1 MVHRIEIFSNA
12 PNISRMTPRII
23 MESIPS
29 SVWQPNVSAA
39 KRAIPS
45 SGFAKHHPEASG
57 TTGQDK
63 RSRGIV
69 ESASLWLF
77 STHYDRIDFTEI
89 GILMGPSST
98 LTDEPGRLD
107 AVRRYDVLDT
117 PPDGAFDRITALAAR
132 LCDVP
137 IAIVSIVDVD
147 RIWFKSHH
155 GLDAQQASRDPG
167 LCASAILQT
176 EPWVV
181 ADASKDPRTLANPL
195 VAGESG
201 FRFYLGIP
209 LKTHDGFNLGTL
221 CVIDREPREATDGD
235 IATLRDLAAIV
246 VDELE
251 LRLSSRV
258 VIELETRARLQAE
271 DDSTSF
277 HKVSESL
284 QAGLQT
290 NREIGQAVGL
300 MMAFHKITDV
310 EAFEMLS
317 KSSQD
322 MNMKLNRIAH
332 QVVRHHNSRGDDVAP

>member
-1 MVHRIEIFSNA
+1 
-12 PNISRMTPRII
+12 
-23 MESIPS
+23 
-29 SVWQPNVSAA
+29 
-39 KRAIPS
+39 
-45 SGFAKHHPEASG
+45 
-57 TTGQDK
+57 
-63 RSRGIV
+63 
-69 ESASLWLF
+69 
-77 STHYDRIDFTEI
+77 
-89 GILMGPSST
+89 MGPSST
-98 LTDEPGRLD
+98 LTDEPARLD

-137 IAIVSIVDVD
+137 ISIVSIVDVD

-155 GLDAQQASRDPG
+155 GLDAQQTSRDPG
-167 LCASAILQT
+167 LCASAILQA
-176 EPWVV
+176 EPWTI
-181 ADASKDPRTLANPL
+181 ADASKDPHALSNPL

-221 CVIDREPREATDGD
+221 CVIDRKPREATDGD

-251 LRLSSRV
+251 LRLSSRL
-258 VIELETRARLQAE
+258 VIDFEIRARRQAE
-271 DDSTSF
+271 HDSTSF

-284 QAGLQT
+284 QAGLRT

-300 MMAFHKITDV
+300 MMAFHKISDA
-310 EAFEMLS
+310 EAFAMLS

-322 MNMKLNRIAH
+322 MNMKLNQIAH
-332 QVVRHHNSRGDDVAP
+332 QVVRHHNSRNDDVVP

>member
-1 MVHRIEIFSNA
+1 MA
-12 PNISRMTPRII
+12 PN
-23 MESIPS
+23 
-29 SVWQPNVSAA
+29 
-39 KRAIPS
+39 
-45 SGFAKHHPEASG
+45 
-57 TTGQDK
+57 
-63 RSRGIV
+63 
-69 ESASLWLF
+69 
-77 STHYDRIDFTEI
+77 
-89 GILMGPSST
+89 ST

-137 IAIVSIVDVD
+137 ISIVSIVDVD
-147 RIWFKSHH
+147 RIWFKSHY
-155 GLDAQQASRDPG
+155 GLDAQQTSRDPG

-176 EPWVV
+176 EPWAI

-195 VAGESG
+195 VSGGSG

-221 CVIDREPREATDGD
+221 CVIDREPREATDDD
-235 IATLRDLAAIV
+235 IATLGELAAIV
-246 VDELE
+246 IDELE

-271 DDSTSF
+271 EDSMSS
-277 HKVSESL
+277 HKATESL
-284 QAGLQT
+284 QAGLET

-300 MMAFHKITDV
+300 MMAFHKISDV
-310 EAFEMLS
+310 EAFAMLS

-322 MNMKLNRIAH
+322 MNMKLNQIAH
-332 QVVRHHNSRGDDVAP
+332 QVVRHHNSRGDDLAP